1 MQNPSLLNPKFKY
14 IPAANTNIAETFK
27 RFGFVPPSQQKK

>member
-1 MQNPSLLNPKFKY
+1 MSLLDPKFKY
-14 IPAANTNIAETFK
+14 IPAAKTDVAETFK